1 MFDSLADCDDS
12 SFESDDEPSVSFR
25 LSQQTANEDD
35 KAEPMSI
42 PVVGQTLESLP
53 SLPHPASL
61 TDFEQLQ
68 LIGEGGYGKV
78 LLVRLKQDPTRLFAM
93 KILNKVGLTD
103 KRHVANIRNER
114 DILSAV
120 KHPNVVRLHYAFQ
133 TARRLF
139 LVLEYCRGG
148 EIFFNLLQG
157 RFGEKKARF
166 YAANVVLALEC
177 FHQRS
182 LVYRDLK
189 PENVLIGDDGYAR
202 ITDFGL
208 SRKLAGDER
217 CRSFC
222 GTPEYMAPEV
232 VSQAEY
238 TRVVDWWALGVFIFE
253 MVTGRPPFL
262 DENRSAL
269 YKSIQNDEPASPGYL
284 SVELRSLISQLLQKD
299 PTKRLGNAQDA
310 AEIKAHPWF
319 KNVDWKLM
327 EEKKVD
333 PPFVPYVSSMCDTR
347 NFDKSCTQTTVE
359 TGNEDAPSGNS
370 DADVWKDFDYSEQL
384 AR

>member
-139 LVLEYCRGG
+139 LVLEYCRG
-148 EIFFNLLQG
+148 IL
-157 RFGEKKARF
+157 
-166 YAANVVLALEC
+166 
-177 FHQRS
+177 
-182 LVYRDLK
+182 
-189 PENVLIGDDGYAR
+189 
-202 ITDFGL
+202 
-208 SRKLAGDER
+208 R
-217 CRSFC
+217 C
-222 GTPEYMAPEV
+222 A
-232 VSQAEY
+232 
-238 TRVVDWWALGVFIFE
+238 I
-253 MVTGRPPFL
+253 
-262 DENRSAL
+262 N
-269 YKSIQNDEPASPGYL
+269 
-284 SVELRSLISQLLQKD
+284 
-299 PTKRLGNAQDA
+299 
-310 AEIKAHPWF
+310 
-319 KNVDWKLM
+319 
-327 EEKKVD
+327 
-333 PPFVPYVSSMCDTR
+333 
-347 NFDKSCTQTTVE
+347 NFS
-359 TGNEDAPSGNS
+359 
-370 DADVWKDFDYSEQL
+370 
-384 AR
+384 